1 MAVPRRLLAKSSD
14 SPDEPRREETLP
26 GHTALVI
33 AAADELLAARGL
45 ASLQAAGLSLKL
57 AEALS
62 RIVRLAALA
71 HDLGKCSDQFQQ
83 MVRRERE
90 QRQLVRHE
98 ALSLWLSWPGQL
110 LHERLRS
117 AVADDV
123 EYRLA
128 IIAAAGHH
136 RKFWAQAVAGD
147 TEGAGTRLTLFVSH
161 SDFLA
166 TLRLGAEALAV
177 PPQGAL
183 ADVVVEATRRSD
195 PRRRFEAW
203 QVEADG
209 LIHRGSEEAKLLAV
223 AKALVLAADVAGS
236 VLPRGGEEPRWVGRA
251 LAARAPP
258 ESMRAIVNRRIGGKP
273 LRRFQEET
281 AASASPVTLVRAG
294 CGTGKTIA
302 AYLWSAERH
311 PGSQLWVTYPTTGTA
326 TEGFRDYIEGADI
339 AGRLE
344 HGRAEV
350 DIEILGLRDSA
361 DGTRDRDRLDA
372 IRAWGCDVVTCTVD
386 TVLGLVQNQRKG
398 LYGWP
403 GIAHGA
409 LVFDEVHAYDDQ
421 LFGSL
426 LRFIEA
432 LPGIPALLMTA
443 SLPVPRL
450 LALRDLVQR
459 VHGVEL
465 AEIPGPEDLE
475 RLPRYRLRTDQDAW
489 EAAHSC
495 LATGGKVLWVSST
508 VGRCLAVSDRA
519 QSEGLA
525 PLVYHSRFRYRDRI
539 ERHRDVIEAFDRD
552 GAAFATTTQVAEMS
566 LDLSAD
572 LLVTDL
578 APVPALIQRLGRLN
592 RRSTPEHSLG
602 VKPWVVVPF
611 RGEPY
616 AQRELDAAAEWR
628 GRLAGRPLSQR
639 DLVDAWTPEDGP
651 VPRPA
656 ASTWLDGRFVTEPAP
671 VREGTPGITI
681 LLEEDAPAVREGR
694 VRSVEVAIPMNPPPG
709 KPGEWMAWPRVR
721 YLPVPPAGLVTY
733 DPMRGAQWRKG
744 S

>member
-1 MAVPRRLLAKSSD
+1 MAVPRHLLAKSSD

-45 ASLQAAGLSLKL
+45 ASLRAAGLPLKL

-128 IIAAAGHH
+128 ILAAAGHH

-147 TEGAGTRLTLFVSH
+147 TEGAGTRLTLFVGH
-161 SDFLA
+161 SDFLG
-166 TLRLGAEALAV
+166 TLRLGAEALAL
-177 PPQGAL
+177 PWQDPLG
-183 ADVVVEATRRSD
+183 DIVVEATRRSD

-236 VLPRGGEEPRWVGRA
+236 ALPRGGEEPRWVGRA

-258 ESMRAIVNRRIGGKP
+258 ESMRAIVNKRIGGKP

-281 AASASPVTLVRAG
+281 AASAVAVTLVRAG

-339 AGRLE
+339 TGRLE

-350 DIEILGLRDSA
+350 DIEVLGLRDSA

-386 TVLGLVQNQRKG
+386 TVLGLLQNQRKG

-403 GIAHGA
+403 GIAQAA
-409 LVFDEVHAYDDQ
+409 LVFDEIHAYDDQ

-450 LALRDLVQR
+450 SALRDLVRR
-459 VHGVEL
+459 VHGVDL

-489 EAAHSC
+489 EAARSC
-495 LATGGKVLWVSST
+495 LARGGKVLWVSNT

-519 QSEGLA
+519 QSEGFA

-592 RRSTPEHSLG
+592 RRSTPERSLG

-616 AQRELDAAAEWR
+616 AQRALDAAAEWR

-639 DLVDAWTPEDGP
+639 DLVDAWMPEDGA
-651 VPRPA
+651 VPGPL

-681 LLEEDAPAVREGR
+681 LLEEDARAVREGR

-733 DPMRGAQWRKG
+733 DPMRGAQWRRG